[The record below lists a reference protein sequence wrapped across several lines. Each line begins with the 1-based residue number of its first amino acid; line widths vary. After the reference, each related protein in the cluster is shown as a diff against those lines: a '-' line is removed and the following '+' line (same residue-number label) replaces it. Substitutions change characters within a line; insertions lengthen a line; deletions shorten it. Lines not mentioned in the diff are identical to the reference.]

1 MSKHKLL
8 NFFKLRIAGM
18 NSEILFSQAL
28 GLPSPW
34 QVEDIRFSN
43 DNISAESELHIYLGF
58 ESGEQFIDE
67 SGALCPVHDTVDRKW
82 QHLNFF
88 EHSCLL
94 HCAVPRIKTTDGK
107 VRTVEVPWARPGSGF
122 TLLFEAMAL
131 AMIEREMPVNR
142 VAEMLKVNP
151 QRIWTVF
158 NHWIGKAKA
167 ADDVSSITQL
177 GIDETSSKKG
187 HKYVTLGVDLEE
199 SRVIF
204 VTEGKGKAT
213 LHNIQK
219 HFEDKGV
226 EKEQVEQISMDLSP
240 SFIAGASEAFPDAL
254 INSMSSNS

>member
-1 MSKHKLL
+1 VHCGSSARGRL
-8 NFFKLRIAGM
+8 
-18 NSEILFSQAL
+18 EFSPDSRQA
-28 GLPSPW
+28 
-34 QVEDIRFSN
+34 I
-43 DNISAESELHIYLGF
+43 
-58 ESGEQFIDE
+58 
-67 SGALCPVHDTVDRKW
+67 
-82 QHLNFF
+82 
-88 EHSCLL
+88 
-94 HCAVPRIKTTDGK
+94 
-107 VRTVEVPWARPGSGF
+107 
-122 TLLFEAMAL
+122 
-131 AMIEREMPVNR
+131 
-142 VAEMLKVNP
+142 AEMLKVNP

>member
-1 MSKHKLL
+1 L
-8 NFFKLRIAGM
+8 N
-18 NSEILFSQAL
+18 QAHVFAD
-28 GLPSPW
+28 G
-34 QVEDIRFSN
+34 
-43 DNISAESELHIYLGF
+43 
-58 ESGEQFIDE
+58 SGV
-67 SGALCPVHDTVDRKW
+67 LCPVHDTVDRQW
-82 QHLNFF
+82 QHLSFF
-88 EHSCLL
+88 EHSCYL
-94 HCAVPRIKTTDGK
+94 HCSVPRITTTGGK

-151 QRIWTVF
+151 QRIWTIF
-158 NHWIGKAKA
+158 NHWIGKAKI

-213 LHNIQK
+213 LHNLQG
-219 HFEDKGV
+219 HLENKGV
-226 EKEQVEQISMDLSP
+226 EKEQIEQISMDLSP
-240 SFIAGASEAFPDAL
+240 SFIAGAAEAFPSAEITFDRFHVVKLLNEAMNQVRL
-254 INSMSSNS
+254 VSVKSMMHSKDTNILF